1 MTRLEA
7 TNVCFQRKDDAFA
20 LRDISLSVGA
30 GEILCVLGPNGAG
43 KSTLILC
50 LLGLLS
56 PSSGGVRVM
65 GEPIERLP
73 REQIARRMAYVPQS
87 TEAAFAYDVEQM
99 VLFGRSV
106 HFGKLGAPSARDRK
120 IAHDALD
127 KISVGHLR
135 RRNFV
140 ALSGGERQLIL
151 IARALAQE
159 APIVILD
166 EPTASLDLGNQ
177 RRVLEVIRDLA
188 RSGKSVVMTTHLP
201 DQAFNL
207 QCDVALMKQ
216 GAVIAQGPAKAACTL
231 SAMNALYETEL
242 RLLKGDEL
250 PLLHGFSPRLR

>member
-7 TNVCFQRKDDAFA
+7 TNVCFERKDDVFA
-20 LRDISLSVGA
+20 LRDISLRIGE

-43 KSTLILC
+43 KSTLIRC

-65 GEPIERLP
+65 GEPIERMSC
-73 REQIARRMAYVPQS
+73 EKIAQRMAYVPQS
-87 TEAAFAYDVEQM
+87 TEAAFAYDVEHM
-99 VLFGRSV
+99 VLFGRSAY
-106 HFGKLGAPSARDRK
+106 FGKLGAPSAQDRK

-127 KISVGHLR
+127 KIGVGHLR
-135 RRNFV
+135 RRNFI

-159 APIVILD
+159 TPIIILD

-177 RRVLEVIRDLA
+177 RRVLEAVRDLA

-201 DQAFNL
+201 DQAYNL
-207 QCDVALMKQ
+207 QCDVALLKR
-216 GAVIAQGPAKAACTL
+216 GRVIAQGPVKEACTL

-242 RLLKGDEL
+242 RLLTGDEL
-250 PLLHGFSPRLR
+250 PLLHSFSPRLR